1 MNLVSL
7 AMNFI
12 TPAIV
17 SRIASALGI
26 DSKIAQM
33 AISAALPSILAG
45 MVGKSSKP
53 DGLSQLTSMLGQ
65 QDRGLLSN
73 LAGMIGGSDQ
83 SKLVSRRHQYA
94 RLAARQF
101 GARLADRRR
110 RQICRH
116 R

>member
-7 AMNFI
+7 AMNFV

-45 MVGKSSKP
+45 IAGKSTKP
-53 DGLSQLTSMLGQ
+53 DGLRMLT
-65 QDRGLLSN
+65 
-73 LAGMIGGSDQ
+73 
-83 SKLVSRRHQYA
+83 
-94 RLAARQF
+94 
-101 GARLADRRR
+101 
-110 RQICRH
+110 
-116 R
+116 